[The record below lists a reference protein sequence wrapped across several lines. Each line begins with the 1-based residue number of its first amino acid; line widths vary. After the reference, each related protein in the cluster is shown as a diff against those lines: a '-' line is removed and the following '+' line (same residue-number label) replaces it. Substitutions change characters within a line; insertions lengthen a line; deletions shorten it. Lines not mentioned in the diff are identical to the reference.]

1 MSEIRIIPIFVNR
14 RERMAIHMERSPSIE
29 RKIRQLSQAR
39 WSAEL
44 KCWHLPL
51 NRASYAQLVQ
61 AMGQELLID
70 TTRLRF
76 YLERRKLIQR
86 TLVPGKDDTPI
97 EQWEETYGSVLE
109 ENLAQ
114 LADLVVMLEAKAY
127 SRSTL
132 VTYRTEF
139 LQYIRDLGTRKVEDI
154 MPADI
159 VQYIRYLLVQRK
171 MTEASVHSRLNAL
184 KFYYEQVLRREKFFI
199 HIPRPKKPLQLPKV
213 LGEGELHRLFAA
225 VSNLKHKAILFCAYS
240 AGMRVSEVVQL
251 RMRDIDADRMQIF
264 IERAK
269 GKKDRYVGLSVLLLD
284 ILRSYY
290 RSCSPKPLEYIFEGD
305 EPGKPLSAR
314 TAQVIFQ
321 RARIKAGISKVVSF
335 HALRHSFATHLL
347 EKGVDIHY
355 IKELLGHFDIKTTER
370 YLHVKR
376 ESLVRI
382 PNPLDEIFKGKDW
395 DV

>member
-1 MSEIRIIPIFVNR
+1 MSSIYIIPVFVNR
-14 RERMAIHMERSPSIE
+14 RERMAIRVEGPASVE
-29 RKIRQLSQAR
+29 RKVKQLPQAR
-39 WSAEL
+39 WNAERN
-44 KCWHLPL
+44 CWHIPM
-51 NRASYAQLVQ
+51 NRASYAALVETIGHEAVVDTSQLR
-61 AMGQELLID
+61 I
-70 TTRLRF
+70 

-86 TLVPGKDDTPI
+86 TLVPGKDETPM
-97 EQWEETYGSVLE
+97 EQWQETYGGLLE
-109 ENLAQ
+109 GNLEQ
-114 LADLVVMLEAKAY
+114 LANMIMMLEAKAY

-132 VTYRTEF
+132 ITYRAEF
-139 LQYIRDLGTRKVEDI
+139 LQYIRDLGERSVLEI
-154 MPADI
+154 HPPDI

-171 MTEASVHSRLNAL
+171 MTEATVHSRLNAI
-184 KFYYEQVLRREKFFI
+184 KFYYEQVLRREKFFVE
-199 HIPRPKKPLQLPKV
+199 IPRPKKPIQLPKV
-213 LGEGELHRLFAA
+213 LGETELHRLFAA
-225 VSNLKHKAILFCAYS
+225 VGNLKHKAILFCAYS

-251 RMRDIDADRMQIF
+251 RMRDIDSDRMQIF
-264 IERAK
+264 ISRAK
-269 GKKDRYVGLSVLLLD
+269 GKKDRYVGLSILLLD

-290 RSCSPKPLEYIFEGD
+290 RSCKPKPLEYIFEGD

-321 RARIKAGISKVVSF
+321 RARVKAGISKQVSF

-382 PNPLDEIFKGKDW
+382 PNPLDEIFKDKEWG
-395 DV
+395 V